1 MKNLTTTKKSVLVIT
16 LSLVII
22 LFAVI
27 LATTCTPSTSAI
39 QNSPKLYADSNSI
52 VGDDG
57 TSMFADTVEG
67 LDKDAYIMYNDFSA
81 CIFAGA
87 IFQNKSD
94 VYEVLEMQ
102 PPEKVPQ
109 LFPANLSQSYYNAL
123 LYKYYGINATG
134 TCSLIAMLIGT
145 DALGINDKID
155 LSWAN
160 CKTEEE
166 RNVAMLKELYDISIK
181 YNNSYDPNRE
191 TRGTYRSTIA
201 PIIEEFYANHGYY
214 FNYTALTLQDD
225 LRKNVQN
232 KKEDPALL
240 SISNASQRG
249 EYDVGSHTVALVGS
263 YTIRLKYKKL
273 KYGISQWGDF
283 NAFVICD
290 GWTNSNDGNLG
301 ENYQILIFNTKVKNA
316 VQLINLK

>member
-22 LFAVI
+22 LFVVI
-27 LATTCTPSTSAI
+27 LATTCTPSASAI

-67 LDKDAYIMYNDFSA
+67 INKDAYIMNDVFPTCLLA
-81 CIFAGA
+81 AA

-94 VYEVLEMQ
+94 VYEVLEME
-102 PPEKVPQ
+102 PPEKVSQ
-109 LFPANLSQSYYNAL
+109 LYPANLSQSYYNAL
-123 LYKYYGINATG
+123 LYDYYGIKATG

-181 YNNSYDPNRE
+181 YDNSYDSAS
-191 TRGTYRSTIA
+191 RGTKRSTIA
-201 PIIEEFYANHGYY
+201 SIIEEFYANHGYY
-214 FNYTALTLQDD
+214 FNYNAITLKDD

-232 KKEDPALL
+232 RKVDPALL
-240 SISNASQRG
+240 SISNALTQDDY
-249 EYDVGSHTVALVGS
+249 EVGPHTVALVGS
-263 YTIRLKYKKL
+263 YKIRLKYKKL
-273 KYGISQWGDF
+273 KYGIPQWGDF

-290 GWTNSNDGNLG
+290 GWTNSNDGSLG
-301 ENYQILIFNTKVKNA
+301 DNYQILIFNTNVVNPI
-316 VQLINLK
+316 QLVNLR